1 MTPRPIAGLCFWIV
15 VTSAPAVAQQPS
27 DTTDPPP
34 APATKVTNF
43 TYPAG
48 GVTPFRRV
56 ERTTESGGRKII
68 IEAVEAPGVEGKS
81 ETLEE
86 VVTDTTRTGT
96 TTRSQR
102 DVFRSGLRQ
111 RRLAETTQSE
121 VETQANASTRNIQR
135 TWVAD
140 LDGRLTLSSGYV
152 EETRLVSPGIQQ
164 RDTTW
169 SLQSPEG
176 SLRGVERA
184 ESTEHQVNSAVV
196 RYDSTRSLRDLN
208 GRWVPTEARSGQTRG
223 VGSSERVEEETI
235 QRQSLNGTLVLR
247 DKVVTRTSESN
258 GENRV
263 VIETYSQD
271 AEGFVRSDSRL
282 ALRER
287 VRRSTTVTADG
298 GRSTVE
304 EVEARNPLAPNDP
317 MRVTRRTLVTVRSV
331 GPGRWV
337 TERQMF
343 ERDQNGRLILVT
355 DDTEETTEK

>member
-1 MTPRPIAGLCFWIV
+1 MTPRPIAGLCIWIV
-15 VTSAPAVAQQPS
+15 VTSAAAVAQQPS
-27 DTTDPPP
+27 DTTDSPP

-68 IEAVEAPGVEGKS
+68 IEAAEAPGIEGKW
-81 ETLEE
+81 EPLQE
-86 VVTDTTRTGT
+86 VVADTTRTGT

-102 DVFRSGLRQ
+102 DVFTFGLRQ
-111 RRLAETTQSE
+111 RKLAETTQSDADQ
-121 VETQANASTRNIQR
+121 TNSSTRHVQR

-140 LDGRLTLSSGYV
+140 FDGRLTLSSGYV

-184 ESTEHQVNSAVV
+184 ESTEHQVNSAAV

-208 GRWVPTEARSGQTRG
+208 GRWVPTEARGGQTRG

-247 DKVVTRTSESN
+247 DKVATRTSESN

-343 ERDQNGRLILVT
+343 ERDQNGRLILVA